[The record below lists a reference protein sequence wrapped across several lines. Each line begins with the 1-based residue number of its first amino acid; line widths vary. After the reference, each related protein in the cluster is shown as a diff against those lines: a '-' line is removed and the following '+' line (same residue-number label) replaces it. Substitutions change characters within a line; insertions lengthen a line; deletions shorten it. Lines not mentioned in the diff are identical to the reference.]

1 MAAKVVPGTQ
11 SWLRERNERTA
22 LMLLFDHGDLTRN
35 RIGELT
41 GLSKPTASQIV
52 GSLERSGA
60 IGPTG
65 SVSGGR
71 GPNAVTYGVRSDRI
85 VGVAVDVG
93 EDAVRSTVV
102 DAVRTEYPTTEIVV
116 ADRARRSAK
125 REVQGAIDLAC
136 REANVDRAAV
146 RTVAL
151 GLPGSFDPRSDELS
165 FIDTVPGWPK
175 TGILKHLRQQL
186 NVDVSIDNDV
196 NLAAIAERSEGAGVD
211 SASFALL
218 WLGAG
223 LGLAADLD
231 GTVYAGAAGGAGEVG
246 YLPVPWNAASIDP
259 DAHDL
264 QELLGQPAVL
274 AIARAHGVT
283 ADDDRGVLD
292 ALTDHPARH
301 EVFAEVARRAAIGV
315 IPVLAIL
322 DPESIILGGPVGV
335 AGGDLLAELVHA
347 EIEGQAR
354 WRPKVVPS
362 AIPVNPVLRGARE
375 ALVHRV
381 RELYLTG
388 LSASG

>member
-1 MAAKVVPGTQ
+1 MASKVVPGTQ

-22 LMLLFDHGDLTRN
+22 LMLLFDHGALTRN

-60 IGPTG
+60 IEPTG

-71 GPNAVTYGVRSDRI
+71 GPNAITYGVRAERI

-93 EDAVRSTVV
+93 ETAIRSTVV
-102 DAVRTEYPTTEIVV
+102 DALRTEHPVTEIIV
-116 ADRARRSAK
+116 ADRNNRSAAT
-125 REVQGAIDLAC
+125 EVRDAIDLAC
-136 REANVDRAAV
+136 REAGVDRSAV

-151 GLPGSFDPRSDELS
+151 GLPGSFDSRTDSLS
-165 FIDTVPGWPK
+165 FIDTVPGWP
-175 TGILKHLRQQL
+175 TSGILKHLHQRL
-186 NVDVSIDNDV
+186 GVEVSIDNDV
-196 NLAAIAERSEGAGVD
+196 NLAAIAERFEGAGVD

-223 LGLAADLD
+223 LGLATDLD

-274 AIARAHGVT
+274 AIARAHGVS
-283 ADDDRGVLD
+283 ADDDRGVLE
-292 ALTDHPARH
+292 ALADHPARQS
-301 EVFAEVARRAAIGV
+301 VFAEVARRAAIGV

-335 AGGDLLAELVHA
+335 AGGELLADLVHA

-375 ALVHRV
+375 VLVHRV
-381 RELYLTG
+381 REHFLTG